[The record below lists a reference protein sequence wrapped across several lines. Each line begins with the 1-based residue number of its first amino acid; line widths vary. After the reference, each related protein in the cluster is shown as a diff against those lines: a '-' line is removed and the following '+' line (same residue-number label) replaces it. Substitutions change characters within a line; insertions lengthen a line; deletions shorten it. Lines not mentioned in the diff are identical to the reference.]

1 MPWAPSGELM
11 LCCLADVVQLEGGVE
26 DLFEHRNVEQVACR
40 VSMSDSRPS
49 LMQRAPSIAQQ
60 RALEQGRQPWVAGY
74 KHLSVCT
81 FGAPI
86 SGDGVLKSDLDM
98 PHQGQYVVA

>member
-1 MPWAPSGELM
+1 MRWSPGGELM
-11 LCCLADVVQLEGGVE
+11 LCCLADVMQLEGGVE
-26 DLFEHRNVEQVACR
+26 KLFEHRNVEHVACR
-40 VSMSDSRPS
+40 VSMRDSLPS
-49 LMQRAPSIAQQ
+49 LVQRAASIAQQ
-60 RALEQGRQPWVAGY
+60 RALEQGRQSCFAGY

-98 PHQGQYVVA
+98 PHNGQYMVA